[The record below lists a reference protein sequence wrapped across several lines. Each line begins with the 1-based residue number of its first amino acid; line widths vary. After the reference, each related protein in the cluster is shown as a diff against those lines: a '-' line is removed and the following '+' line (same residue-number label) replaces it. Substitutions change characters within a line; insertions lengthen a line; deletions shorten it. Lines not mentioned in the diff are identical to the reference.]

1 MSPELISILVLVV
14 VFVIAT
20 TRSVNMGALAFAAAF
35 AVGGLVADLDADG
48 IFAGFP
54 GDLFVV
60 LVGVT
65 YLFAIARANGT
76 TDWLVH
82 AAVRL
87 VRGRVALIPWVMF
100 ALTGALTAIGAVSP
114 AAVAIVAPVALSFA
128 ARYGIS
134 PLLMGA
140 MVVHG
145 AQAGGFSPI
154 SIYGSIVN
162 GIVEREK
169 LPGNEVVLF
178 LASLAANLVIAAV
191 VFVVCGG
198 LKLWARGAVTDS
210 DSAGADPTPAAGSP
224 AQGAGSPAQG
234 AGSPAQGAG
243 SPAQGAGSP
252 APAAGSPAPA
262 AGSPAPA
269 ASNTAPGAGSPAPA
283 ASHAV
288 AAASSPAPAASNPAP
303 AAGSRAAG
311 AARVGAAAPGT
322 AQLRTHP
329 APATPTRSPEETR
342 LTPARTATLTSLLA
356 LVVAVLVFDLD
367 AGLTAITLAV
377 LLSTA
382 WPEDSRKATGQIAWP
397 TVLLICGVLTYVGV
411 LDEMGTITWAG
422 EGVGGI
428 GVPLLAAVLL
438 CYIGALV
445 SAFAS
450 SVGIMGALIPLAVPF
465 LERGEIGAIGMI
477 AALAVSATVV
487 DVSPFST
494 NGALVL
500 AAAPDVD
507 RERFFRQLMVYGGIV
522 VAVVPAA
529 AWLVMVVPGWG

>member
-35 AVGGLVADLDADG
+35 GVGTLVADLDADG

-128 ARYGIS
+128 TRYSIS
-134 PLLMGA
+134 PLLMGT

-169 LPGNEVVLF
+169 LPGSEIGLF
-178 LASLAANLVIAAV
+178 LASLVANLLIAAV
-191 VFVVCGG
+191 LFAVLGG
-198 LKLWARGAVTDS
+198 RKLWARGAVTPEGDGAPGKAGTGTTGSGSNTGS
-210 DSAGADPTPAAGSP
+210 DTGTSAGTG
-224 AQGAGSPAQG
+224 G
-234 AGSPAQGAG
+234 
-243 SPAQGAGSP
+243 
-252 APAAGSPAPA
+252 
-262 AGSPAPA
+262 
-269 ASNTAPGAGSPAPA
+269 TAPT
-283 ASHAV
+283 AV
-288 AAASSPAPAASNPAP
+288 AVRSDRET
-303 AAGSRAAG
+303 GG
-311 AARVGAAAPGT
+311 AEGT
-322 AQLRTHP
+322 GV
-329 APATPTRSPEETR
+329 R
-342 LTPARTATLTSLLA
+342 LTPARVATLVALVA
-356 LVVAVLVFDLD
+356 LVVAVLGFDLD
-367 AGLTAITLAV
+367 AGLTAVTLAV
-377 LLSTA
+377 VLSTA
-382 WPEDSRKATGQIAWP
+382 WPDDSRRAVGEIAWS

-411 LDEMGTITWAG
+411 LEEMGTITWAG

-438 CYIGALV
+438 CYIGAIV

-465 LERGEIGAIGMI
+465 LAQGEIGAVGMV

-507 RERFFRQLMVYGGIV
+507 RDRFFRQLMVYGGIV
-522 VAVVPAA
+522 VAAVPAL
-529 AWLVMVVPGWG
+529 AWLVLVVPGFG

>member
-1 MSPELISILVLVV
+1 MSAELISILVLVV

-20 TRSVNMGALAFAAAF
+20 TRSINMGALAFAAAF
-35 AVGGLVADLDADG
+35 GVGELVADLDADK

-82 AAVRL
+82 ASIRL
-87 VRGRVALIPWVMF
+87 VRGRVVLIPWVMF
-100 ALTGALTAIGAVSP
+100 VLTGALTAIGAVSP
-114 AAVAIVAPVALSFA
+114 AAVAIVAPIALSFA
-128 ARYGIS
+128 ARYSIS

-145 AQAGGFSPI
+145 AQGGGFSPI

-162 GIVEREK
+162 GIVEREG
-169 LPGNEVVLF
+169 LPGNEVALF
-178 LASLAANLVIAAV
+178 LASLIVNLVIASV
-191 VFVVCGG
+191 VFVVFGG
-198 LKLWARGAVTDS
+198 LKLRNDADTDT
-210 DSAGADPTPAAGSP
+210 DKGAAGE
-224 AQGAGSPAQG
+224 GDENDEDD
-234 AGSPAQGAG
+234 
-243 SPAQGAGSP
+243 
-252 APAAGSPAPA
+252 
-262 AGSPAPA
+262 
-269 ASNTAPGAGSPAPA
+269 ASRL
-283 ASHAV
+283 
-288 AAASSPAPAASNPAP
+288 NPA
-303 AAGSRAAG
+303 RI
-311 AARVGAAAPGT
+311 
-322 AQLRTHP
+322 
-329 APATPTRSPEETR
+329 
-342 LTPARTATLTSLLA
+342 ATLAALVA
-356 LVVAVLVFDLD
+356 LVVAVLAFDLD
-367 AGLTAITLAV
+367 AGLTSITLAV
-377 LLSTA
+377 LLSTF
-382 WPEDSRKATGQIAWP
+382 WSEDSRNAVSQIAWP

-411 LDEMGTITWAG
+411 LDEMGTIDWAG
-422 EGVGGI
+422 EGVSDI
-428 GVPLLAAVLL
+428 GVPLVSAVLL

-465 LERGEIGAIGMI
+465 LAQGEIGAVGMV

-507 RERFFRQLMVYGGIV
+507 RERFFRQLMMYGGIV
-522 VAVVPAA
+522 VAVVPAVV
-529 AWLVMVVPGWG
+529 WLALVVPDWG

>member
-1 MSPELISILVLVV
+1 MSAELISILVLVV

-20 TRSVNMGALAFAAAF
+20 TRSINMGALAFAAAF
-35 AVGGLVADLDADG
+35 GVGELVADLDADG

-82 AAVRL
+82 AAIRL
-87 VRGRVALIPWVMF
+87 VRGRIALIPWVMF
-100 ALTGALTAIGAVSP
+100 AITGALTAIGAVSP
-114 AAVAIVAPVALSFA
+114 AAVAIVAPIALSFA

-140 MVVHG
+140 LVVHG

-162 GIVEREK
+162 GVVEREN
-169 LPGNEVVLF
+169 LPGNELVLF
-178 LASLAANLVIAAV
+178 FASLVVNLIIAAI
-191 VFVVCGG
+191 VFVLFGG
-198 LKLWARGAVTDS
+198 LKLKGRDLETETDGQGQRKENGNGQGQGQDKS
-210 DSAGADPTPAAGSP
+210 GDAGALAAD
-224 AQGAGSPAQG
+224 
-234 AGSPAQGAG
+234 
-243 SPAQGAGSP
+243 
-252 APAAGSPAPA
+252 AA
-262 AGSPAPA
+262 
-269 ASNTAPGAGSPAPA
+269 
-283 ASHAV
+283 
-288 AAASSPAPAASNPAP
+288 
-303 AAGSRAAG
+303 
-311 AARVGAAAPGT
+311 
-322 AQLRTHP
+322 
-329 APATPTRSPEETR
+329 R
-342 LTPARTATLTSLLA
+342 LTPARIATLTALAA

-367 AGLTAITLAV
+367 AGLSAITLAV
-377 LLSTA
+377 ILSA
-382 WPEDSRKATGQIAWP
+382 FWPDASRKAVGEVAWP

-411 LDEMGTITWAG
+411 LEEMGTIEYAG
-422 EGVGGI
+422 NAVGDI

-438 CYIGALV
+438 CYIAAII

-465 LERGEIGAIGMI
+465 LAQGEIGAVGMI

-522 VAVVPAA
+522 VAAVPAA
-529 AWLVMVVPGWG
+529 VWLVLVVPGFG

>member
-1 MSPELISILVLVV
+1 MSPELISILVLAA

-35 AVGGLVADLDADG
+35 GVGELVADLDADG

-82 AAVRL
+82 ASIRL

-100 ALTGALTAIGAVSP
+100 FLTGALTAIGAVSP
-114 AAVAIVAPVALSFA
+114 AAVAIVAPIALSFA

-145 AQAGGFSPI
+145 AQGGGFSPI
-154 SIYGSIVN
+154 SIYGTIVN
-162 GIVEREK
+162 GIVEREN
-169 LPGNEVVLF
+169 LPGNETALF
-178 LASLAANLVIAAV
+178 LTSLIANLVIAGV
-191 VFVVCGG
+191 VFVLFGG
-198 LKLWARGAVTDS
+198 LKLWRQP
-210 DSAGADPTPAAGSP
+210 AD
-224 AQGAGSPAQG
+224 
-234 AGSPAQGAG
+234 
-243 SPAQGAGSP
+243 
-252 APAAGSPAPA
+252 
-262 AGSPAPA
+262 
-269 ASNTAPGAGSPAPA
+269 TAPEHPEA
-283 ASHAV
+283 HATE
-288 AAASSPAPAASNPAP
+288 
-303 AAGSRAAG
+303 
-311 AARVGAAAPGT
+311 T
-322 AQLRTHP
+322 A
-329 APATPTRSPEETR
+329 
-342 LTPARTATLTSLLA
+342 LTPARVATLTSLLA
-356 LVVAVLVFDLD
+356 LVVAVLAFDLD
-367 AGLTAITLAV
+367 AGLTAVTLAA
-377 LLSTA
+377 LLSA
-382 WPEDSRKATGQIAWP
+382 VWPDDSRKAVTQIAWS

-422 EGVGGI
+422 EGVGDI
-428 GVPLLAAVLL
+428 GVPLLAALLL
-438 CYIGALV
+438 CYIGAIV

-465 LERGEIGAIGMI
+465 LAQGEIGAVGMI

-507 RERFFRQLMVYGGIV
+507 RERFFRQLMIYGGIV
-522 VAVVPAA
+522 VAVVPAVV
-529 AWLVMVVPGWG
+529 WLVLVVPGFG

>member
-35 AVGGLVADLDADG
+35 AVGELVADLDADG

-82 AAVRL
+82 ASIRL

-100 ALTGALTAIGAVSP
+100 AITGALTAIGAVSP
-114 AAVAIVAPVALSFA
+114 AAVAIVAPIALSFA

-145 AQAGGFSPI
+145 AQGGGFSPI
-154 SIYGSIVN
+154 SIYGTIVN
-162 GIVEREK
+162 GIVEREH
-169 LPGNEVVLF
+169 LPGNEVFLF
-178 LASLAANLVIAAV
+178 LASLIVNVVIAGV
-191 VFVVCGG
+191 MFVLFGG
-198 LKLWARGAVTDS
+198 LKLWAQGAVPLDE
-210 DSAGADPTPAAGSP
+210 
-224 AQGAGSPAQG
+224 
-234 AGSPAQGAG
+234 
-243 SPAQGAGSP
+243 
-252 APAAGSPAPA
+252 
-262 AGSPAPA
+262 
-269 ASNTAPGAGSPAPA
+269 
-283 ASHAV
+283 
-288 AAASSPAPAASNPAP
+288 
-303 AAGSRAAG
+303 AAG
-311 AARVGAAAPGT
+311 AGGAPDRRDAPEGGT
-322 AQLRTHP
+322 AP
-329 APATPTRSPEETR
+329 VSVPSSGSGPATAVATRTEAPDTTR
-342 LTPARTATLTSLLA
+342 LSPARIATLTALVA
-356 LVVAVLVFDLD
+356 LVVAVLAFDLD
-367 AGLTAITLAV
+367 AGLTSITLAV
-377 LLSTA
+377 ILSAA
-382 WPEDSRKATGQIAWP
+382 WPEDSRKAVGQIAWS

-411 LDEMGTITWAG
+411 LEEIGTIKWAG

-438 CYIGALV
+438 CYIGAIV

-465 LERGEIGAIGMI
+465 LAQGEIGAVGMV

-507 RERFFRQLMVYGGIV
+507 RERFFRQLMIYGGIV
-522 VAVVPAA
+522 VAVVPAVV
-529 AWLVMVVPGWG
+529 WLVLVVPGFG

>member
-35 AVGGLVADLDADG
+35 GVGTLVADLDADG

-114 AAVAIVAPVALSFA
+114 AAVAIVAPIALSFA
-128 ARYGIS
+128 TRYSIS
-134 PLLMGA
+134 PLLMGT

-169 LPGNEVVLF
+169 LPGSEIGLF
-178 LASLAANLVIAAV
+178 LASLVANLLIAAV
-191 VFVVCGG
+191 LFAVLGG
-198 LKLWARGAVTDS
+198 RKLWARGAVAPEDGGVPGKGGTRS
-210 DSAGADPTPAAGSP
+210 TGTGADANAGT
-224 AQGAGSPAQG
+224 GAGTG
-234 AGSPAQGAG
+234 GT
-243 SPAQGAGSP
+243 
-252 APAAGSPAPA
+252 APAAVAVRPDQETG
-262 AGSPAPA
+262 
-269 ASNTAPGAGSPAPA
+269 GAE
-283 ASHAV
+283 
-288 AAASSPAPAASNPAP
+288 
-303 AAGSRAAG
+303 
-311 AARVGAAAPGT
+311 GT
-322 AQLRTHP
+322 GI
-329 APATPTRSPEETR
+329 R
-342 LTPARTATLTSLLA
+342 LTPARIATLAALVA
-356 LVVAVLVFDLD
+356 LVVAVLGFDLD
-367 AGLTAITLAV
+367 AGLTAVTLAV
-377 LLSTA
+377 VLSTA
-382 WPEDSRKATGQIAWP
+382 WPDDSRRAVGEIAWS

-411 LDEMGTITWAG
+411 LEEMGTITWAG

-438 CYIGALV
+438 CYIGAIV

-465 LERGEIGAIGMI
+465 LAQGEIGAVGMV

-507 RERFFRQLMVYGGIV
+507 RDRFFRQLMIYGGIV
-522 VAVVPAA
+522 VAAVPVL
-529 AWLVMVVPGWG
+529 AWLVLVVPGFG

>member
-35 AVGGLVADLDADG
+35 GVGTLVADLDADG

-128 ARYGIS
+128 TRYSIS
-134 PLLMGA
+134 PLLMGT

-169 LPGNEVVLF
+169 LPGSEIGLF
-178 LASLAANLVIAAV
+178 LASLVANLLIAAV
-191 VFVVCGG
+191 LFAVLGG
-198 LKLWARGAVTDS
+198 RKLWARGAVTPEGDDAPGKAGTGTTGSGSGSNTGS
-210 DSAGADPTPAAGSP
+210 DTGTSAGTG
-224 AQGAGSPAQG
+224 G
-234 AGSPAQGAG
+234 
-243 SPAQGAGSP
+243 
-252 APAAGSPAPA
+252 
-262 AGSPAPA
+262 
-269 ASNTAPGAGSPAPA
+269 TAPT
-283 ASHAV
+283 AV
-288 AAASSPAPAASNPAP
+288 AVRSDRET
-303 AAGSRAAG
+303 GG
-311 AARVGAAAPGT
+311 AEGT
-322 AQLRTHP
+322 GV
-329 APATPTRSPEETR
+329 R
-342 LTPARTATLTSLLA
+342 LTPARVATLVALVA
-356 LVVAVLVFDLD
+356 LVVAVLGFDLD
-367 AGLTAITLAV
+367 AGLTAVTLAV
-377 LLSTA
+377 VLSTA
-382 WPEDSRKATGQIAWP
+382 WPDDSRRAVGEIAWS

-411 LDEMGTITWAG
+411 LEEMGTITWAG

-438 CYIGALV
+438 CYIGAIV

-465 LERGEIGAIGMI
+465 LAQGEIGAVGMV

-507 RERFFRQLMVYGGIV
+507 RDRFFRQLMVYGGIV
-522 VAVVPAA
+522 VAAVPAL
-529 AWLVMVVPGWG
+529 AWLVLVVPGFG

>member
-35 AVGGLVADLDADG
+35 GVGGLVADLDADG

-114 AAVAIVAPVALSFA
+114 AAVAIVAPIALSFA

-162 GIVEREK
+162 GIVEREN

-178 LASLAANLVIAAV
+178 LSSLAANLVIAGV

-198 LKLWARGAVTDS
+198 LKLWAQGAVDER
-210 DSAGADPTPAAGSP
+210 DG
-224 AQGAGSPAQG
+224 GAGDDD
-234 AGSPAQGAG
+234 
-243 SPAQGAGSP
+243 GSP
-252 APAAGSPAPA
+252 APAAGM
-262 AGSPAPA
+262 
-269 ASNTAPGAGSPAPA
+269 
-283 ASHAV
+283 
-288 AAASSPAPAASNPAP
+288 
-303 AAGSRAAG
+303 RAAG
-311 AARVGAAAPGT
+311 AAPVPQKAAPRP
-322 AQLRTHP
+322 AELRTGP
-329 APATPTRSPEETR
+329 ASATGTLSPETTT

-377 LLSTA
+377 ILSTL
-382 WPEDSRKATGQIAWP
+382 WPDDSRKAVGEIAWP

-422 EGVGGI
+422 EGVGNI

-465 LERGEIGAIGMI
+465 LERGEIGAIGMV

>member
-1 MSPELISILVLVV
+1 MSPELISILVLAV

-20 TRSVNMGALAFAAAF
+20 TRSINMGALAFAAAF
-35 AVGGLVADLDADG
+35 AVGTLVADLDADG

-65 YLFAIARANGT
+65 YLFAIARSNGT

-82 AAVRL
+82 ASVRL

-114 AAVAIVAPVALSFA
+114 AAVAIVAPIALSFA

-145 AQAGGFSPI
+145 AQGGGFSPI

-169 LPGNEVVLF
+169 LPGNEVTLF
-178 LASLAANLVIAAV
+178 LASLIVNLVIAAV
-191 VFVVCGG
+191 VFVACGG
-198 LKLWARGAVTDS
+198 LRLWRQGSVTEVDGGALKGRGELRDQPQPTGTGTTTDPGTHPS
-210 DSAGADPTPAAGSP
+210 PSPSPSSSPSPTTTATATRET
-224 AQGAGSPAQG
+224 A
-234 AGSPAQGAG
+234 
-243 SPAQGAGSP
+243 P
-252 APAAGSPAPA
+252 AP
-262 AGSPAPA
+262 
-269 ASNTAPGAGSPAPA
+269 T
-283 ASHAV
+283 
-288 AAASSPAPAASNPAP
+288 SSLP
-303 AAGSRAAG
+303 
-311 AARVGAAAPGT
+311 
-322 AQLRTHP
+322 
-329 APATPTRSPEETR
+329 
-342 LTPARTATLTSLLA
+342 LTPPRIATLLSLVA

-377 LLSTA
+377 VLSA
-382 WPEDSRKATGQIAWP
+382 VWPDDSRKAVGEIAWP

-438 CYIGALV
+438 CYIGAIV

-465 LERGEIGAIGMI
+465 LAQGEIGAVGMV

-522 VAVVPAA
+522 VAVVPAVV
-529 AWLVMVVPGWG
+529 WLLMVVPGWG

>member
-1 MSPELISILVLVV
+1 MSPELLSVLVLAV

-35 AVGGLVADLDADG
+35 GVGTLVAGLDADG
-48 IFAGFP
+48 VFAGFP

-65 YLFAIARANGT
+65 YLFALARANGT

-82 AAVRL
+82 AAVRM

-114 AAVAIVAPVALSFA
+114 AAVAIVAPIALSFA
-128 ARYGIS
+128 VRYGIS

-169 LPGNEVVLF
+169 LPGSEITLF
-178 LASLAANLVIAAV
+178 LASLLANLVIAAV
-191 VFVVCGG
+191 VFAVCGG
-198 LKLWARGAVTDS
+198 PKLWRQGTVAEPVAP
-210 DSAGADPTPAAGSP
+210 SAKEDDEPGGGG
-224 AQGAGSPAQG
+224 GAGTRG
-234 AGSPAQGAG
+234 TGGSGGGGGTRTALV
-243 SPAQGAGSP
+243 STLSRTD
-252 APAAGSPAPA
+252 APAVAVPL
-262 AGSPAPA
+262 
-269 ASNTAPGAGSPAPA
+269 TAP
-283 ASHAV
+283 V
-288 AAASSPAPAASNPAP
+288 
-303 AAGSRAAG
+303 
-311 AARVGAAAPGT
+311 
-322 AQLRTHP
+322 
-329 APATPTRSPEETR
+329 
-342 LTPARTATLTSLLA
+342 TATLVCLAA
-356 LVVAVLVFDLD
+356 LVVAVLGFDLD

-377 LLSTA
+377 LLSTV
-382 WPEDSRKATGQIAWP
+382 WPADSRRAVTEIAWP

-438 CYIGALV
+438 CYIGAIV

-465 LERGEIGAIGMI
+465 LAQGEIGAVGMV

-507 RERFFRQLMVYGGIV
+507 RERFFRQLMTYGGIV
-522 VAVVPAA
+522 VAAVPAVV
-529 AWLVMVVPGWG
+529 WLVMVVPGWG

>member
-20 TRSVNMGALAFAAAF
+20 TRSINMGALAFAAAF
-35 AVGGLVADLDADG
+35 GVGTLVADLDADG

-82 AAVRL
+82 AAIRL

-145 AQAGGFSPI
+145 AQGGGFSPI

-169 LPGNEVVLF
+169 LPGNEVALF
-178 LASLAANLVIAAV
+178 LASLVVNLVIAGV

-198 LKLWARGAVTDS
+198 LGLWRQGSVTEGSGSAPKGRGAANDVRLPPRGRDQPQRSGTGTKTDPGTHPS
-210 DSAGADPTPAAGSP
+210 PTTTTTATTATRET
-224 AQGAGSPAQG
+224 A
-234 AGSPAQGAG
+234 
-243 SPAQGAGSP
+243 P
-252 APAAGSPAPA
+252 APTLP
-262 AGSPAPA
+262 
-269 ASNTAPGAGSPAPA
+269 
-283 ASHAV
+283 
-288 AAASSPAPAASNPAP
+288 
-303 AAGSRAAG
+303 
-311 AARVGAAAPGT
+311 
-322 AQLRTHP
+322 
-329 APATPTRSPEETR
+329 
-342 LTPARTATLTSLLA
+342 LTPPRIATLVSLVA
-356 LVVAVLVFDLD
+356 LVVAVLVLDLD

-377 LLSTA
+377 VLSTV
-382 WPEDSRKATGQIAWP
+382 WPADSKKAVGEIAWP

-438 CYIGALV
+438 CYIGAIV

-465 LERGEIGAIGMI
+465 LAQGEIGAVGMV

-507 RERFFRQLMVYGGIV
+507 RERFFRQLMMYGGIV
-522 VAVVPAA
+522 VAVVPAVV
-529 AWLVMVVPGWG
+529 WLVMVVPGWG

>member
-35 AVGGLVADLDADG
+35 GVGTLVADLDADG

-128 ARYGIS
+128 TRYSIS
-134 PLLMGA
+134 PLLMGT

-169 LPGNEVVLF
+169 LPGSEIGLF
-178 LASLAANLVIAAV
+178 LASLVANLLIAAV
-191 VFVVCGG
+191 LFAVLGG
-198 LKLWARGAVTDS
+198 RKLWARGAVTPEGDGAPGKAGTGTTGSGS
-210 DSAGADPTPAAGSP
+210 DTGTGTSAGTG
-224 AQGAGSPAQG
+224 G
-234 AGSPAQGAG
+234 
-243 SPAQGAGSP
+243 
-252 APAAGSPAPA
+252 
-262 AGSPAPA
+262 
-269 ASNTAPGAGSPAPA
+269 TAPT
-283 ASHAV
+283 AV
-288 AAASSPAPAASNPAP
+288 AVRSDRET
-303 AAGSRAAG
+303 GG
-311 AARVGAAAPGT
+311 AEGT
-322 AQLRTHP
+322 DV
-329 APATPTRSPEETR
+329 R
-342 LTPARTATLTSLLA
+342 LTPARVATLVALVA
-356 LVVAVLVFDLD
+356 LVVAVLGFDLD
-367 AGLTAITLAV
+367 AGLTAVTLAV
-377 LLSTA
+377 VLSTA
-382 WPEDSRKATGQIAWP
+382 WPDDSRRAVGEIAWS

-411 LDEMGTITWAG
+411 LEEMGTITWAG

-438 CYIGALV
+438 CYIGAIV

-465 LERGEIGAIGMI
+465 LAQGEIGAVGMV

-507 RERFFRQLMVYGGIV
+507 RDRFFRQLMVYGGIV
-522 VAVVPAA
+522 VAAVPAL
-529 AWLVMVVPGWG
+529 AWLVLVVPGFG

>member
-1 MSPELISILVLVV
+1 MSPELLSVLVLAV

-35 AVGGLVADLDADG
+35 GVGTLVAGLDADG
-48 IFAGFP
+48 VFAGFP

-65 YLFAIARANGT
+65 YLFALARANGT

-82 AAVRL
+82 AAVRM

-114 AAVAIVAPVALSFA
+114 AAVAIVAPIALSFA
-128 ARYGIS
+128 VRYGIS

-169 LPGNEVVLF
+169 LPGSEITLF
-178 LASLAANLVIAAV
+178 LASLLANLAIAAV
-191 VFVVCGG
+191 VFAVCGG
-198 LKLWARGAVTDS
+198 PKLWRQGTVAEPVAPSAKEDDEPGGGGGNGTRGTGGSGGGGGTRTAPVSTLSRTD
-210 DSAGADPTPAAGSP
+210 
-224 AQGAGSPAQG
+224 
-234 AGSPAQGAG
+234 
-243 SPAQGAGSP
+243 
-252 APAAGSPAPA
+252 APAVAVPL
-262 AGSPAPA
+262 
-269 ASNTAPGAGSPAPA
+269 TAP
-283 ASHAV
+283 V
-288 AAASSPAPAASNPAP
+288 
-303 AAGSRAAG
+303 
-311 AARVGAAAPGT
+311 
-322 AQLRTHP
+322 
-329 APATPTRSPEETR
+329 
-342 LTPARTATLTSLLA
+342 TATLVCLAA
-356 LVVAVLVFDLD
+356 LVVAVLGFDLD

-377 LLSTA
+377 LLSTV
-382 WPEDSRKATGQIAWP
+382 WPADSRRAVTEIAWP

-438 CYIGALV
+438 CYIGAIV

-465 LERGEIGAIGMI
+465 LAQGEIGAVGMV

-507 RERFFRQLMVYGGIV
+507 RERFFRQLMTYGGIV
-522 VAVVPAA
+522 VAAVPAVV
-529 AWLVMVVPGWG
+529 WLVMVVPGWG

>member
-1 MSPELISILVLVV
+1 MSAELISILVLVV

-20 TRSVNMGALAFAAAF
+20 TRSINMGALAFAAAF
-35 AVGGLVADLDADG
+35 GVGELVADLDADG

-82 AAVRL
+82 ASIRL
-87 VRGRVALIPWVMF
+87 VGGRIALIPWVMF
-100 ALTGALTAIGAVSP
+100 VITGALTAIGAVSP
-114 AAVAIVAPVALSFA
+114 AAVAIVAPIALSFA

-145 AQAGGFSPI
+145 AQGGGFSPI

-162 GIVEREK
+162 GIVEREN
-169 LPGNEVVLF
+169 LPGNELFLF
-178 LASLAANLVIAAV
+178 LASLVANLIIAAV
-191 VFVVCGG
+191 VFVLFGG
-198 LKLWARGAVTDS
+198 LKLTRHRADDSGTDGSTGDDRGKGTS
-210 DSAGADPTPAAGSP
+210 LE
-224 AQGAGSPAQG
+224 
-234 AGSPAQGAG
+234 
-243 SPAQGAGSP
+243 
-252 APAAGSPAPA
+252 
-262 AGSPAPA
+262 
-269 ASNTAPGAGSPAPA
+269 
-283 ASHAV
+283 SH
-288 AAASSPAPAASNPAP
+288 
-303 AAGSRAAG
+303 
-311 AARVGAAAPGT
+311 
-322 AQLRTHP
+322 
-329 APATPTRSPEETR
+329 EDTR
-342 LTPARTATLTSLLA
+342 LTPPRIATLIALVA
-356 LVVAVLVFDLD
+356 LVVAVLGFDLD
-367 AGLTAITLAV
+367 AGLTAVTLAV
-377 LLSTA
+377 VLSA
-382 WPEDSRKATGQIAWP
+382 FWPDTSRKAVSEIAWP
-397 TVLLICGVLTYVGV
+397 TVLLICGVITYVGV
-411 LDEMGTITWAG
+411 LEEMGTIKWAG
-422 EGVGGI
+422 EGVGDI

-438 CYIGALV
+438 CYVGAIV

-465 LERGEIGAIGMI
+465 LVQGEIGAVGMI

-507 RERFFRQLMVYGGIV
+507 RERFFRQLMIYGGVI
-522 VAVVPAA
+522 VAVVPAVV
-529 AWLVMVVPGWG
+529 WLVLVVPGFG

>member
-35 AVGGLVADLDADG
+35 GVGALVADLDADG

-82 AAVRL
+82 AAIRL

-114 AAVAIVAPVALSFA
+114 AAVAIVAPIALSFA
-128 ARYGIS
+128 VRYRIS
-134 PLLMGA
+134 PLLMGT

-154 SIYGSIVN
+154 SIYGTIVN

-169 LPGNEVVLF
+169 LPGSEITLF
-178 LASLAANLVIAAV
+178 LASLTVNLVIAAV
-191 VFVVCGG
+191 VFVLFGG
-198 LKLWARGAVTDS
+198 LKLWAQGSVAVDG
-210 DSAGADPTPAAGSP
+210 DGDRDGE
-224 AQGAGSPAQG
+224 
-234 AGSPAQGAG
+234 
-243 SPAQGAGSP
+243 
-252 APAAGSPAPA
+252 
-262 AGSPAPA
+262 A
-269 ASNTAPGAGSPAPA
+269 ASGDSGGGTSGTSTGGVS
-283 ASHAV
+283 ASGV
-288 AAASSPAPAASNPAP
+288 S
-303 AAGSRAAG
+303 GGTGGTSRAA
-311 AARVGAAAPGT
+311 AATSPTAVATAAPARPGEPGPDT
-322 AQLRTHP
+322 
-329 APATPTRSPEETR
+329 TR
-342 LTPARTATLTSLLA
+342 LTPARTATLTALVA
-356 LVVAVLVFDLD
+356 LVVAVLAFDLD

-377 LLSTA
+377 LLSAA
-382 WPEDSRKATGQIAWP
+382 WPEDSRVAVGQIAWP

-422 EGVGGI
+422 EGVSGI

-438 CYIGALV
+438 CYIGAIV

-465 LERGEIGAIGMI
+465 LAQGEIGAIGMV

-507 RERFFRQLMVYGGIV
+507 RERFFRQLMMYGGIV
-522 VAVVPAA
+522 VAVVPAVV
-529 AWLVMVVPGWG
+529 WLVMVVPGWG

>member
-1 MSPELISILVLVV
+1 MSPELISILVLAV

-35 AVGGLVADLDADG
+35 GVGELVADLDADG

-82 AAVRL
+82 ASIRL

-100 ALTGALTAIGAVSP
+100 FLTGALTAIGAVSP
-114 AAVAIVAPVALSFA
+114 AAVAIVAPIALSFA

-145 AQAGGFSPI
+145 AQGGGFSPI
-154 SIYGSIVN
+154 SIYGTIVN
-162 GIVEREK
+162 GIVEREH
-169 LPGNEVVLF
+169 LPGNELTLF
-178 LASLAANLVIAAV
+178 LTSLLANLVIAGV
-191 VFVVCGG
+191 VFVLFGG
-198 LKLWARGAVTDS
+198 LKLWKQPADASYSAAGDRPTD
-210 DSAGADPTPAAGSP
+210 PAADDRP
-224 AQGAGSPAQG
+224 VDV
-234 AGSPAQGAG
+234 
-243 SPAQGAGSP
+243 
-252 APAAGSPAPA
+252 AAG
-262 AGSPAPA
+262 
-269 ASNTAPGAGSPAPA
+269 N
-283 ASHAV
+283 
-288 AAASSPAPAASNPAP
+288 
-303 AAGSRAAG
+303 RAAG
-311 AARVGAAAPGT
+311 AMGVPPLERSREWGRVGAAAPRTAEQRTQPPADPTPGHSEADGT
-322 AQLRTHP
+322 EP
-329 APATPTRSPEETR
+329 APQ
-342 LTPARTATLTSLLA
+342 LTPARIATLTSLLA
-356 LVVAVLVFDLD
+356 LVIAVLALDLD
-367 AGLTAITLAV
+367 AGLTAVTLAAT
-377 LLSTA
+377 LSA
-382 WPEDSRKATGQIAWP
+382 LWPDDSRKAVGQIAWS

-422 EGVGGI
+422 EGVSDIGI
-428 GVPLLAAVLL
+428 PLLAALLL
-438 CYIGALV
+438 CYIGAIV

-465 LERGEIGAIGMI
+465 LAQGEIGAVGMI

-507 RERFFRQLMVYGGIV
+507 RERFFRQLMIYGGIV
-522 VAVVPAA
+522 VAVVPAVM
-529 AWLVMVVPGWG
+529 WLVLVVPGFG

>member
-14 VFVIAT
+14 VFVLAT

-35 AVGGLVADLDADG
+35 GVGTLVADLDADG

-128 ARYGIS
+128 TRYSIS
-134 PLLMGA
+134 PLLMGT

-169 LPGNEVVLF
+169 LPGSEVGLF
-178 LASLAANLVIAAV
+178 LASLVANLLIAAV
-191 VFVVCGG
+191 LFAVLGG
-198 LKLWARGAVTDS
+198 RKLWARGAVTPEDGGGS
-210 DSAGADPTPAAGSP
+210 GTGARSTGTGAGPAGTGAGPAGTGAGPAGTGAGAGSGAGADSGTG
-224 AQGAGSPAQG
+224 
-234 AGSPAQGAG
+234 
-243 SPAQGAGSP
+243 
-252 APAAGSPAPA
+252 
-262 AGSPAPA
+262 
-269 ASNTAPGAGSPAPA
+269 TAPGAKGAAPA
-283 ASHAV
+283 AVAV
-288 AAASSPAPAASNPAP
+288 
-303 AAGSRAAG
+303 R
-311 AARVGAAAPGT
+311 PGRGT
-322 AQLRTHP
+322 GGTEDTGP
-329 APATPTRSPEETR
+329 R
-342 LTPARTATLTSLLA
+342 LGPARIATLAALVA
-356 LVVAVLVFDLD
+356 LVVAVLGFDLD
-367 AGLTAITLAV
+367 AGLSAVTLAV
-377 LLSTA
+377 VLSTA
-382 WPEDSRKATGQIAWP
+382 WPDDSRRAVGEIAWS

-411 LDEMGTITWAG
+411 LEEMGTITWAG

-438 CYIGALV
+438 CYIGAIV

-465 LERGEIGAIGMI
+465 LAQGEIGAVGMV

-507 RERFFRQLMVYGGIV
+507 RDRFFRQLMIYGGIV
-522 VAVVPAA
+522 VAAVPALV
-529 AWLVMVVPGWG
+529 WLVLVVPGLG

>member
-1 MSPELISILVLVV
+1 MSPELISILVLAV

-20 TRSVNMGALAFAAAF
+20 TRSINMGALAFAAAF
-35 AVGGLVADLDADG
+35 VVGTLVADLDADG

-65 YLFAIARANGT
+65 YLFAIARSNGT

-82 AAVRL
+82 ASVRL

-114 AAVAIVAPVALSFA
+114 AAVAIVAPIALSFA

-145 AQAGGFSPI
+145 AQGGGFSPI

-169 LPGNEVVLF
+169 LPGNEVTLF
-178 LASLAANLVIAAV
+178 LASLIVNLVIAAV

-198 LKLWARGAVTDS
+198 LRLWRQGSLPEGVSGAPQGRGEPRDQPHRTGTGTTTD
-210 DSAGADPTPAAGSP
+210 
-224 AQGAGSPAQG
+224 
-234 AGSPAQGAG
+234 
-243 SPAQGAGSP
+243 
-252 APAAGSPAPA
+252 
-262 AGSPAPA
+262 
-269 ASNTAPGAGSPAPA
+269 
-283 ASHAV
+283 
-288 AAASSPAPAASNPAP
+288 
-303 AAGSRAAG
+303 
-311 AARVGAAAPGT
+311 PGT
-322 AQLRTHP
+322 DPSPT
-329 APATPTRSPEETR
+329 ATATATRDTTPGPTLL
-342 LTPARTATLTSLLA
+342 LTPPRIATLVSLVA
-356 LVVAVLVFDLD
+356 LVIAVLVFDLD

-377 LLSTA
+377 LLSA
-382 WPEDSRKATGQIAWP
+382 VWPDDSRKAVGEIAWP

-422 EGVGGI
+422 EGVSGI

-438 CYIGALV
+438 CYIGAIV

-465 LERGEIGAIGMI
+465 LAQGEIGAVGMV

-522 VAVVPAA
+522 VAAVPAVV
-529 AWLVMVVPGWG
+529 WLVMVVPGWG

>member
-1 MSPELISILVLVV
+1 MSAELISILVLVV

-20 TRSVNMGALAFAAAF
+20 TRSINMGALAFAAAF
-35 AVGGLVADLDADG
+35 AVGELAADLDADG

-82 AAVRL
+82 ASIRL
-87 VRGRVALIPWVMF
+87 VRGRIALIPWVMF
-100 ALTGALTAIGAVSP
+100 VITGALTAIGAVSP
-114 AAVAIVAPVALSFA
+114 AAVAIVAPIALSFA
-128 ARYGIS
+128 AQYGIS

-145 AQAGGFSPI
+145 AQGGGFSPI

-162 GIVEREK
+162 GIVEREN
-169 LPGNEVVLF
+169 LPGNELALF
-178 LASLAANLVIAAV
+178 LASLIVNVLIAGI
-191 VFVVCGG
+191 VFVLFGG
-198 LKLWARGAVTDS
+198 LKLGGRDTGKGAEGIDGDGPEGTEP
-210 DSAGADPTPAAGSP
+210 AGNG
-224 AQGAGSPAQG
+224 
-234 AGSPAQGAG
+234 
-243 SPAQGAGSP
+243 
-252 APAAGSPAPA
+252 
-262 AGSPAPA
+262 
-269 ASNTAPGAGSPAPA
+269 
-283 ASHAV
+283 
-288 AAASSPAPAASNPAP
+288 ASSRLDPAKI
-303 AAGSRAAG
+303 
-311 AARVGAAAPGT
+311 
-322 AQLRTHP
+322 
-329 APATPTRSPEETR
+329 
-342 LTPARTATLTSLLA
+342 ATLAALVA
-356 LVVAVLVFDLD
+356 LVVAVLGFDLD
-367 AGLTAITLAV
+367 AGLSAITLAV
-377 LLSTA
+377 ILSA
-382 WPEDSRKATGQIAWP
+382 VWPDSSRKAVGEIAWS

-411 LDEMGTITWAG
+411 LEEMGTIDWAG
-422 EGVGGI
+422 EGVSDI

-438 CYIGALV
+438 CYIGAII

-465 LERGEIGAIGMI
+465 LAQGEIGAVGMI

-522 VAVVPAA
+522 AAVVPAA
-529 AWLVMVVPGWG
+529 VWLVLVVPGFG

>member
-1 MSPELISILVLVV
+1 MSAELISILVLVV

-20 TRSVNMGALAFAAAF
+20 TRSINMGALAFAAAF
-35 AVGGLVADLDADG
+35 AVGELAADLDADG

-82 AAVRL
+82 ASIRL
-87 VRGRVALIPWVMF
+87 VRGRIALIPWVMF
-100 ALTGALTAIGAVSP
+100 VLTGALTAIGAVSP
-114 AAVAIVAPVALSFA
+114 AAVAIVAPIALSFA
-128 ARYGIS
+128 AQYGIS

-145 AQAGGFSPI
+145 AQGGGFSPI

-162 GIVEREK
+162 GIVEREN
-169 LPGNEVVLF
+169 LPGNEVALF
-178 LASLAANLVIAAV
+178 LASLVVNLVIAGI
-191 VFVVCGG
+191 VFVLFGG
-198 LKLWARGAVTDS
+198 LKLGGRDNGKSTEGDGTEEAK
-210 DSAGADPTPAAGSP
+210 SAGND
-224 AQGAGSPAQG
+224 
-234 AGSPAQGAG
+234 
-243 SPAQGAGSP
+243 
-252 APAAGSPAPA
+252 
-262 AGSPAPA
+262 
-269 ASNTAPGAGSPAPA
+269 
-283 ASHAV
+283 
-288 AAASSPAPAASNPAP
+288 ASSRLDPAKI
-303 AAGSRAAG
+303 
-311 AARVGAAAPGT
+311 
-322 AQLRTHP
+322 
-329 APATPTRSPEETR
+329 
-342 LTPARTATLTSLLA
+342 ATLASLVA
-356 LVVAVLVFDLD
+356 LVVAVLGFDLD
-367 AGLTAITLAV
+367 AGLSAITLAV
-377 LLSTA
+377 ILSA
-382 WPEDSRKATGQIAWP
+382 FWPESSRKAVGEIAWS

-411 LDEMGTITWAG
+411 LEEMGTIDWAG
-422 EGVGGI
+422 EGVSDI

-438 CYIGALV
+438 CYIGALI

-465 LERGEIGAIGMI
+465 LAQGEIGAVGMI

-529 AWLVMVVPGWG
+529 VWLVLVVPGFG

>member
-35 AVGGLVADLDADG
+35 GVGGLVADLDADG

-114 AAVAIVAPVALSFA
+114 AAVAIVAPIALSFA

-169 LPGNEVVLF
+169 LPGNELVLF
-178 LASLAANLVIAAV
+178 LSSLAANLVIAAV

-198 LKLWARGAVTDS
+198 LKLRGDT
-210 DSAGADPTPAAGSP
+210 AAGS
-224 AQGAGSPAQG
+224 G
-234 AGSPAQGAG
+234 
-243 SPAQGAGSP
+243 
-252 APAAGSPAPA
+252 
-262 AGSPAPA
+262 
-269 ASNTAPGAGSPAPA
+269 
-283 ASHAV
+283 
-288 AAASSPAPAASNPAP
+288 
-303 AAGSRAAG
+303 AAG
-311 AARVGAAAPGT
+311 AAPVPQKAAPRT
-322 AQLRTHP
+322 AEPRTDPSP
-329 APATPTRSPEETR
+329 APTTSTETTT
-342 LTPARTATLTSLLA
+342 LTPSRTATLTSLLA

-377 LLSTA
+377 VLSTL

-397 TVLLICGVLTYVGV
+397 TVLLICGVLTYIGV

-422 EGVGGI
+422 EGVGSIGI
-428 GVPLLAAVLL
+428 PLLAAVLL

-465 LERGEIGAIGMI
+465 LERGEIDAIGMV